1 MLVSLIAFVFG
12 LLVGSFLN
20 VCIYRL
26 PRNRSV
32 VQPRS
37 YCPRCR
43 HAIAWYDNIPVLSFV
58 LLRAR
63 CRHCG
68 DPISR
73 RYPAVELLTG
83 ALFLAAVQLY
93 GAGPE
98 AIRQCVFAALLVGL
112 GFTDLTRRILPDE
125 LTLGGIASGVA
136 LAAFVPMDTGLVGVL
151 LARSA
156 SPRVISVAE
165 SVAGAAFTA
174 GMLWAVGWLYQ
185 KIRKREGLGLGDVK
199 MVAMIGAFLGIY
211 QTLIALMLGSILG
224 AVIGSAY
231 IYLAKKDPSR
241 FPLPY
246 GTFLAVAALLYAYC
260 GGLLSLAPRGM

>member
-1 MLVSLIAFVFG
+1 MLMPIVAFLFG
-12 LLVGSFLN
+12 LFIGSFLN

-43 HAIAWYDNIPVLSFV
+43 HSIAWYDNIPLLSYA
-58 LLRAR
+58 LLGGH

-68 DPISR
+68 QQISW

-83 ALFLAAVQLY
+83 GLFFAALRLE
-93 GAGPE
+93 GPE
-98 AIRQCVFAALLVGL
+98 PEAVRLCVFAALLTGL
-112 GFTDLTRRILPDE
+112 AFTDLTRRILPDE
-125 LTLGGIASGVA
+125 LTLGGVAAGIA
-136 LAAFVPMDTGLVGVL
+136 LAAWVPMRHGLVGVL
-151 LARSA
+151 LGGSF
-156 SPRVISVAE
+156 SPRFASVAE
-165 SVAGAAFTA
+165 SVAGALFTA
-174 GMLWAVGWLYQ
+174 GLLWAVGWLYQ

-199 MVAMIGAFLGIY
+199 MIAMIGAFLGIY
-211 QTLIALMLGSILG
+211 QTLIALMLGSLLG

-231 IYLAKKDPSR
+231 IYLAKKDPAR

-246 GTFLAVAALLYAYC
+246 GTFLAAGALAYVYL
-260 GGLLSLAPRGM
+260 GRLIFPPL